1 MSDGSALKFDENII
15 CEKGISMSGTIAGMD
30 SLNVGATVS
39 IAATLKIRDTAEIY
53 KNTDFSGAIFNID
66 IINNNVTYH
75 KGKFRYIKS
84 SRKDGVITFELR
96 DNMQKTEKTI
106 EPLNDGTAMSI
117 MTEIATR
124 CGYTN
129 AFTGFP
135 NSNLVI
141 KASELIDITYRQ
153 LINYIAQIAGCFA
166 IFNPSGELLLKSY
179 PKTILED
186 TADVKLNNNTQ
197 INISEKPTTITGVAV
212 IIGEGDTDSR
222 YLSGAEGYV
231 LELSDNPLITSGNI
245 QSVLSV
251 LNDSFVDMSY
261 YGFNSTSHSDPR
273 VELADTV
280 FLYDYKGNGYPSMI
294 MTYNY
299 TISSAERFS
308 AVSKSDEEQNS
319 NHTDIVTKIVNKANN
334 VAKQLLSKYDEV
346 AANMTEL
353 ISQGFGM
360 YTTKVKQDDGSY
372 INYMHDAANLEDS
385 SVIWKLT
392 STGLLVSKNGGTSW
406 AVDSNGN
413 ALFNIITARK
423 IGAEQLTT
431 ETIIGKHGNINLAEG
446 TFDYGDI
453 SWDGETLYLNP
464 NVVDLIVGSRF
475 SEQDSRIESL
485 ENQVDGT
492 VTIYT
497 AKEAPTLNNYPAA
510 DWHVSYY
517 PPFDD
522 ASAEDY
528 QFPGSNTWMYTA
540 EEYRKHLG
548 SIVYVEGSS
557 DSYKFIMNE
566 DGEFIWKLIENSET
580 AYIMNQIAELRVS
593 QEGLTSEVSDVKGI
607 ITNQGVAIQQN
618 ASSIKQTSESI
629 TSEVT
634 RATNA
639 ENALSS
645 KIGNNSTKIEQTNKY
660 ISQNVVKNGEV
671 VSKINASQEG
681 VAIKG
686 NKISLEGTVTAN
698 NNFKILTDGSME
710 AKNGKFTGDM
720 VVNNSLKMTVYDTES
735 ETGGAVGEIPVLL
748 AQRTS
753 NENQVIVF
761 PRMYFQNGIISEY
774 KELHPIHDG
783 SVTASTTGTI
793 TVPIDCF
800 IILRTPTSQ
809 TGAIYIK
816 KSSSLYF
823 IAGTKLSGGVIIR
836 ATSSTQIKIT
846 ATSENVEYYYLGF

>member
-1 MSDGSALKFDENII
+1 
-15 CEKGISMSGTIAGMD
+15 MSGSIAGTD

-39 IAATLKIRDTAEIY
+39 IAATLKIRDTAETY
-53 KNTDFSGAIFNID
+53 KNTDFSGTVFNID

-129 AFTGFP
+129 AFTDFP
-135 NSNLVI
+135 NSNIVI
-141 KASELIDITYRQ
+141 KASELTDITYRQ

-166 IFNPSGELLLKSY
+166 IFNSSGELLLKTY
-179 PKTILED
+179 PKTIIED

-212 IIGEGDTDSR
+212 IIGEGDTASR

-231 LELSDNPLITSGNI
+231 LELSDNPLITASNI

-251 LNDSFVDMSY
+251 LNDSFVGMSY

-299 TISSAERFS
+299 TISSAERFI

-319 NHTDIVTKIVNKANN
+319 SHTDIVTKIVNKANN

-431 ETIIGKHGNINLAEG
+431 DTIIGKHGNINLAEG
-446 TFDYGDI
+446 TFDYEQI
-453 SWDGETLYLNP
+453 SWDGENLYLNP
-464 NVVDLIVGSRF
+464 QVVNLIVNGRF
-475 SEQDSRIESL
+475 SEQGSRIESL

-492 VTIYT
+492 VSIYT
-497 AKEAPTLNNYPAA
+497 EKEAPTFDNYPFNTWY
-510 DWHVSYY
+510 DEIY
-517 PPFDD
+517 PPSDD
-522 ASAEDY
+522 DSAEDY
-528 QFPGSNTWMYTA
+528 QFPSDNTWIFSNSNL
-540 EEYRKHLG
+540 RKHLG
-548 SIVYVEGSS
+548 SIVYVEGTS

-566 DGEFIWKLIENSET
+566 NGEFVWKLLENTET
-580 AYIMNQIAELRVS
+580 AYIFNQIAELKVT
-593 QEGLTSEVSDVKGI
+593 QEGLTSEVSSINGTLNNHSI
-607 ITNQGVAIQQN
+607 AIDKN
-618 ASSIKQTSESI
+618 ASSIKQTSDSI
-629 TSEVT
+629 SSEVT

-639 ENALSS
+639 ENSLSS
-645 KIGNNSTKIEQTNKY
+645 SINSNSTKIEQTNTY

-671 VSKINASQEG
+671 VSKINASSEG
-681 VAIKG
+681 VTIKG
-686 NKISLEGTVTAN
+686 KKISLEGVVTAN
-698 NNFKILTDGSME
+698 QNFKILSDGSME

-720 VVNNSLKMTVYDTES
+720 VVNNSLKMTIYDAQGEG
-735 ETGGAVGEIPVLL
+735 EAVGVIPVFI
-748 AQRTS
+748 AQRIS
-753 NENQVIVF
+753 NENQLMVY
-761 PRMYFQNGIISEY
+761 PRTYFQDGIISEY

-793 TVPIDCF
+793 TVPVNCF

-816 KSSSLYF
+816 KFSSLYF
-823 IAGTKLSGGVIIR
+823 IAGTKLSGGVMIR
-836 ATSSTQIKIT
+836 TTSITQIEIT